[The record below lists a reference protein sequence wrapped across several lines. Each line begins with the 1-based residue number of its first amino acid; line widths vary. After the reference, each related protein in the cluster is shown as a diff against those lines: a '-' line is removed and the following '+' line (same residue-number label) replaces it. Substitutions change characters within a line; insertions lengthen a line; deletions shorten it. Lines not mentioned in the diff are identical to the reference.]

1 MGRWRP
7 PRPRGSRYITPEG
20 AARMRAEVKQ
30 LWEVERPRVTQ
41 AVSDAAKL
49 GDRSENADYIYG
61 KKRLREIDSRVRFL
75 TKRLEEIT
83 VVDRI
88 PDDKDKVFFGA
99 WVTLEDED
107 EKEVKY
113 RIVGPDE
120 FNVKEGLI
128 SMDSPVARALLGKK
142 LDDEI
147 EIQQHEVWVTYYIT
161 EIEYPESPVID

>member
-1 MGRWRP
+1 
-7 PRPRGSRYITPEG
+7 
-20 AARMRAEVKQ
+20 MRAEVKQ
-30 LWEVERPRVTQ
+30 LWEFERPRVTQ

-83 VVDRI
+83 VVDRV
-88 PDDKDKVFFGA
+88 PDERDKIFFGA
-99 WVTLEDED
+99 WVTLEDESG
-107 EKEVKY
+107 KEVKY

-128 SMDSPVARALLGKK
+128 SMDSPVARALLGKR
-142 LDDEI
+142 LDDEV
-147 EIQQHEVWVTYYIT
+147 EILQMEKWVTYYIC
-161 EIEYPESPVID
+161 EIAYPETFGEE

>member
-7 PRPRGSRYITPEG
+7 PRPRGSRYITAEG
-20 AARMRAEVKQ
+20 AQRMRAEVKY
-30 LWEVERPRVTQ
+30 LWEEERPRVTL

-83 VVDRI
+83 VVAQI
-88 PDDKDKVFFGA
+88 PDDKGKVFFGA
-99 WVTLEDED
+99 WVTLEADD
-107 EKEVKY
+107 GGSLCY

-120 FNVKEGLI
+120 FDVKAGLI
-128 SMDSPVARALLGKK
+128 SMDSPVARSLLGRK
-142 LDDEI
+142 LDDEV
-147 EIQQHEVWVTYYIT
+147 EIRQGEAWQIYHIT
-161 EIEYPESPVID
+161 EIQYRE

>member
-20 AARMRAEVKQ
+20 ASRMRAEVKH

-88 PDDKDKVFFGA
+88 PDDRDKVFFGA
-99 WVTLEDED
+99 WVTLEVDD
-107 EKEVKY
+107 GKTVKY

-128 SMDSPVARALLGKK
+128 SMDSPVARALLGKS

-147 EIQQHEVWVTYYIT
+147 EVQQNEEWVTYYIL
-161 EIEYPESPVID
+161 EIEYPENDAV

>member
-1 MGRWRP
+1 
-7 PRPRGSRYITPEG
+7 
-20 AARMRAEVKQ
+20 MRAEVKH

-75 TKRLEEIT
+75 TKRLEEIS

-88 PDDKDKVFFGA
+88 PDDREKVFFGA
-99 WVTLEDED
+99 WVTLENED
-107 EKEVKY
+107 GKEVKY

-128 SMDSPVARALLGKK
+128 SMDSPVARALIGKR

-147 EIQQHEVWVTYYIT
+147 EIQQMEQWVTYYIVQ
-161 EIEYPESPVID
+161 IDYPSPSAE